1 MHTFIGWCAKLYEHN
16 DYNGWEQIVH
26 DTSYGTPS
34 HNDAVTSIKVQS
46 RDKCTFKAYKHI
58 NKGDLLET
66 LTSDN
71 SLLNDNDDLSSFSC
85 SCTRKFTI
93 QIKNHLKST
102 SYFLKDFCS
111 HFSYHTNNFFIFNSK
126 ELPKSS
132 LYVTQAIYGVNGDY
146 IKFSCVD
153 LVTGNLGRYSALSN
167 RCTGFFFEKFQKK

>member
-93 QIKNHLKST
+93 QIKNKGCPNFLRISVLISHITLIISLFST
-102 SYFLKDFCS
+102 QKN
-111 HFSYHTNNFFIFNSK
+111 HQ
-126 ELPKSS
+126 S
-132 LYVTQAIYGVNGDY
+132 LH
-146 IKFSCVD
+146 
-153 LVTGNLGRYSALSN
+153 
-167 RCTGFFFEKFQKK
+167 CT